1 MSGWTYKEKTKNPR
15 GALNSPLIAIVCDSV
30 LLTDPVEQLD
40 VTLGLNFLFLTSI
53 SVHSVLS
60 VQTKPGSLLSRS
72 MKILMDRHLLQS
84 PPFFF
89 HCHVKTTSPTDMD

>member
-40 VTLGLNFLFLTSI
+40 VTLGSNS
-53 SVHSVLS
+53 
-60 VQTKPGSLLSRS
+60 
-72 MKILMDRHLLQS
+72 
-84 PPFFF
+84 FFF
-89 HCHVKTTSPTDMD
+89 